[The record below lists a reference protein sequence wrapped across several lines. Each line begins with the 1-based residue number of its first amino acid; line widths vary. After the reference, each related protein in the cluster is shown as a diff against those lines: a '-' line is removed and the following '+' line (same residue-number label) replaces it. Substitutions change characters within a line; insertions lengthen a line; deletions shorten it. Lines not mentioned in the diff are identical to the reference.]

1 MEASKVFRF
10 SWPWMPRAIF
20 AADDGGIGNGLDQ
33 AGTKGGGG
41 DADGDVVSGEFEVP
55 VGLLDIAAGGVGATG
70 AIEMVEAGAAP

>member
-1 MEASKVFRF
+1 MAVDAEGYLCCRLGDLVG
-10 SWPWMPRAIF
+10 
-20 AADDGGIGNGLDQ
+20 DDGGIGNGLDQ

-55 VGLLDIAAGGVGATG
+55 VGLLDIAAGGAVATG